1 MSTCL
6 LQVCLSHSVAYWDQR
21 RCGLT
26 LTSGNM
32 SSVSSCPQLC
42 LPCCWKVFTPPPPT
56 LTETGICEES
66 NHANFQQFISL
77 QHHLRAIFQKVTLIS
92 LSWKHCLTTMLKF
105 VNFPYV
111 VPNMCHFLLFKTQ
124 KVLKNVSIVFN
135 KYNGSQSTLLTCN
148 FETMRLFQ
156 DIFFLCSTE
165 ERKSYSYGMTWRWVN

>member
-1 MSTCL
+1 MDYMIQNYSHNDSKLFIIYWFSLTLFISLNFFLAMWFSNFRSNHC
-6 LQVCLSHSVAYWDQR
+6 VHEHMCLSHSVAYWDQR

-66 NHANFQQFISL
+66 RHANFQQFISL

-111 VPNMCHFLLFKTQ
+111 VPNMCHFLLF
-124 KVLKNVSIVFN
+124 SFFEECFN
-135 KYNGSQSTLLTCN
+135 C
-148 FETMRLFQ
+148 F
-156 DIFFLCSTE
+156 
-165 ERKSYSYGMTWRWVN
+165 